1 MRNLCRIRDTYFSS
15 CHERGTK
22 NKFRAPVRN
31 RTSDLL
37 IPRSDALLLSHRDV
51 GLAFQFAQT
60 VTLLTKNT

>member
-1 MRNLCRIRDTYFSS
+1 MRNLCRIRDIYFSS

-22 NKFRAPVRN
+22 NKFGVPARN
-31 RTSDLL
+31 RTSDLR
-37 IPRSDALLLSHRDV
+37 IPRSDALPLSHRDV

>member
-1 MRNLCRIRDTYFSS
+1 MRNLCRIRNIYFSS
-15 CHERGTK
+15 CLGRGTK
-22 NKFRAPVRN
+22 NKFRVPARN
-31 RTSDLL
+31 RTSDLW

>member
-1 MRNLCRIRDTYFSS
+1 MRNLCRIREIYFSS

-22 NKFRAPVRN
+22 NKFRVLMRN
-31 RTSDLL
+31 RTSDLQ
-37 IPRSDALLLSHRDV
+37 IPCSDALPLSHRDV